1 MVSCKK
7 NNIIEITII
16 SFFITISS
24 LIVPLKSFKYFKAYN
39 LLSSNYIL
47 FITNEG
53 ILKYDSQLNQF
64 ITIENTNLIAENGDI
79 YYISFAQSPLD
90 QGGYIY
96 CRLKNFIFIYDESFN
111 SYGSFEIGQE
121 INHCALN
128 PYRTKDGKDILIVT
142 CINNQLLKSIIYK
155 INLNDAENPA
165 SVLVE
170 KDGIKPLNAN
180 RGEMS
185 VLNNGIS
192 CELMKSSSTTNKLL
206 VCFVTDGYNYLLNA
220 ILINPENSLELVS
233 YSNNFKNTGSSLY
246 IRSVLKPNQT
256 GSIICFTDNEVSVC
270 GKDSQG

>member
-1 MVSCKK
+1 MVSSKK

-90 QGGYIY
+90 EGGYIY
-96 CRLKNFIFIYDESFN
+96 CRLEKNYIFIYDESFN
-111 SYGSFEIGQE
+111 SYGSFEIRQE
-121 INHCALN
+121 YNHCVLN
-128 PYRTKDGKDILIVT
+128 PYRTIEGNDTLIVT
-142 CINNQLLKSIIYK
+142 CINNEVLKIIIYK
-155 INLNDAENPA
+155 INLNDTENPA

-180 RGEMS
+180 REEMS

-192 CELMKSSSTTNKLL
+192 
-206 VCFVTDGYNYLLNA
+206 LN
-220 ILINPENSLELVS
+220 
-233 YSNNFKNTGSSLY
+233 
-246 IRSVLKPNQT
+246 
-256 GSIICFTDNEVSVC
+256 
-270 GKDSQG
+270 